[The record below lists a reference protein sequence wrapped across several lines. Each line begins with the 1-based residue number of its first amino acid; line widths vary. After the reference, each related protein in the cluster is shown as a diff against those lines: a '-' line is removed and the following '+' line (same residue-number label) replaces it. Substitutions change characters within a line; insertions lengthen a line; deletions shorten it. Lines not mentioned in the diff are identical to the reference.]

1 MPGARAN
8 IAGYQL
14 TVDGKDI
21 TGTVEPRLVSL
32 TLTEKRGGEADQLDL
47 VLSDHDGK
55 LAIPKKGAV
64 ISLSLGW
71 KQGADVTPGLIAKGT
86 FKVDSARHSGV
97 PDVITISARSAD
109 LAGGY
114 RIRKEKSWR
123 HKTLGAVLQD
133 LAGAAGLTPRID
145 PRLSSIQIAVLAQ
158 HQKSDMALVRELG
171 RKYDAV
177 ATVKDGKLLFAPKGN
192 GTTSTGQSIPD
203 LSLTRTAGDRHDW
216 ARVERETYDGAE
228 ARWHDQGSATRRT
241 EHAGGSG
248 GGGKRK
254 RIRKVYA
261 SQADAQ
267 AAASAEAQRIA
278 RAAAEFSLD
287 LALGRADVYPDR
299 AVKVSGWKPEIDA
312 ATWLIAEVSHSI
324 DRGGF
329 RTKLKMETKV

>member
-1 MPGARAN
+1 MAARAN

-32 TLTEKRGGEADQLDL
+32 TLNEKRFGDADQLDL

-71 KQGADVTPGLIAKGT
+71 KQGADVTPGLVSKGS
-86 FKVDSARHSGV
+86 FKVDSARHSGA

-109 LAGGY
+109 LAGAY
-114 RIRKEKSWR
+114 RVRKEKSWR
-123 HKTLGAVLQD
+123 DTTLGAILQEI
-133 LAGAAGLTPRID
+133 AGNAGLTPRID
-145 PRLSSIQIAVLAQ
+145 ATLAAKPIAFLAQ

-171 RKYDAV
+171 AKYDAV
-177 ATVKDGKLLFAPKGN
+177 ATVKDGKLVFAPKGK
-192 GTTSTGQSIPD
+192 GATSTGQAIPD
-203 LSLTRTAGDRHDW
+203 LTLTRKAGDRHDW
-216 ARVERETYDGAE
+216 SRVERETYDGAE

-287 LALGRADVYPDR
+287 LALGRADIYPDR
-299 AVKVSGWKPEIDA
+299 AVTVSGFKPEIDA
-312 ATWLIAEVSHSI
+312 AKWLIAEVSHSL
-324 DRGGF
+324 DRSGGF

>member
-1 MPGARAN
+1 VAEARAN

-32 TLTEKRGGEADQLDL
+32 TLSEKRGGDADQLDL

-55 LAIPKKGAV
+55 LAIPKKGAMIV
-64 ISLSLGW
+64 LSLGW

-86 FKVDSARHSGV
+86 FKVDSARHSGA

-114 RIRKEKSWR
+114 RLRKEKSWR
-123 HKTLGAVLQD
+123 DTTLGAVLQD

-145 PRLSSIQIAVLAQ
+145 PALAGIAIAFLAQ

-177 ATVKDGKLLFAPKGN
+177 ATVKDGKLVFAPKGK
-192 GTTSTGQSIPD
+192 GATSTGQAIPD
-203 LSLTRTAGDRHDW
+203 LTLTRKSGDRHDW
-216 ARVERETYDGAE
+216 SRVERDSYDGAE

-248 GGGKRK
+248 KRK
-254 RIRKVYA
+254 RIRKVYS

-267 AAASAEAQRIA
+267 AAASAEAKRIA

-287 LALGRADVYPDR
+287 LALGRADIYPDR
-299 AVKVSGWKPEIDA
+299 AVTVSGFKPEIDA
-312 ATWLIAEVSHSI
+312 SKWLIAEVSHSL
-324 DRGGF
+324 DRSGGF